1 VASSWPGNERRCFR
15 RSWNYRPAQLVSN
28 PMSDRKVQKSE
39 RMGDSRPPSRMEME
53 AQEAAEVAERQLD
66 EYPLLLPEIGR
77 RLRQSPPQLV
87 MTCARGSSD
96 HAASF
101 AKHLIETQTS
111 TPTASHSPSV
121 SSIFGTRWR
130 RLDDT
135 LFLAISQSGQS
146 PDLLLSAQA
155 ARQAGAFVLS
165 MINAASSPLER
176 ESSATLPILA
186 GPERSVAA
194 TKSYIGSLLAI
205 VHLVAEWTGSD
216 TLHRALERSPDA
228 LRQAWAL
235 DWGRAVDALL
245 DVRDMYVIGR
255 GSTLGIAQETALK
268 LKETCGIHA
277 EAVSA
282 AEVRHGPIAIVGK
295 DFPVL
300 VLAPND
306 AARPSV
312 EELAADL
319 VSRGAHVLVAGA
331 EVEGATNLPGLAN
344 LDAAL
349 APATLIMSVYKM
361 VAALSRARGF
371 DPDAPA
377 HLMKVTETR

>member
-1 VASSWPGNERRCFR
+1 
-15 RSWNYRPAQLVSN
+15 
-28 PMSDRKVQKSE
+28 
-39 RMGDSRPPSRMEME
+39 MGDARPSSRMELE
-53 AQEAAEVAERQLD
+53 AQEAALVAQRQLD
-66 EYPLLLPEIGR
+66 KYPRLLLEIGR

-101 AKHLIETQTS
+101 AKHLIETETS

-121 SSIFGTRWR
+121 SSIFGTKWR
-130 RLDDT
+130 SLDDT

-155 ARQAGAFVLS
+155 AREAGAFVLS
-165 MINAASSPLER
+165 LVNAASSPLER
-176 ESSATLPILA
+176 EGSATLPLLA

-194 TKSYIGSLLAI
+194 TKSFIGSLLAI

-216 TLHRALERSPDA
+216 ALHGALATSPDA

-235 DWGRAVDALL
+235 DWAPAFDALVDA
-245 DVRDMYVIGR
+245 RDMYVIGR

-282 AEVRHGPIAIVGK
+282 AELRHGPIAIVG
-295 DFPVL
+295 DGFPVL

-312 EELAADL
+312 EALAADL
-319 VSRGAHVLVAGA
+319 VDRGARVLAAGVEVA
-331 EVEGATNLPGLAN
+331 GATNLPTLPS
-344 LDAAL
+344 LHSAL
-349 APATLIMSVYKM
+349 TPVTLVMSVYKA
-361 VAALSRARGF
+361 VAALSAARGF
-371 DPDAPA
+371 DPDSPPN
-377 HLMKVTETR
+377 LMKVTETR

>member
-1 VASSWPGNERRCFR
+1 
-15 RSWNYRPAQLVSN
+15 
-28 PMSDRKVQKSE
+28 
-39 RMGDSRPPSRMEME
+39 MGDSRPSSRMEME
-53 AQEAAEVAERQLD
+53 AQEAALVAERQLD
-66 EYPLLLPEIGR
+66 RYPRLLPEIAR
-77 RLRQSPPQLV
+77 RLRQTPPRLV

-101 AKHLIETQTS
+101 AKHLIETHSS

-121 SSIFGTRWR
+121 SSIFRTKWR

-155 ARQAGAFVLS
+155 ALEAGAFVLS
-165 MINAASSPLER
+165 MVNADSSPLER
-176 ESSATLPILA
+176 DSSATLPILA

-194 TKSYIGSLLAI
+194 TKSYIGSLLAV

-216 TLHRALERSPDA
+216 ALHRALESSPAA

-235 DWGRAVDALL
+235 DWTPAVDALL

-255 GSTLGIAQETALK
+255 GSTLGIAEETALK

-282 AEVRHGPIAIVGK
+282 AELRHGPIAIVGK
-295 DFPVL
+295 DFPIL

-312 EELAADL
+312 EALAADL
-319 VSRGAHVLVAGA
+319 VERGAHVFAAGIEVA
-331 EVEGATNLPGLAN
+331 GATNLPSIPDLH
-344 LDAAL
+344 AAL
-349 APATLIMSVYKM
+349 TPATLVMSVYKA
-361 VAALSRARGF
+361 VAALSVARGF
-371 DPDAPA
+371 DPDSPPN
-377 HLMKVTETR
+377 LMKVTETR